1 MTVNT
6 RMRNRILKKISRI
19 PENKLKQ
26 LDDYISKLEKKE
38 NTQSGNFSF
47 AGSWKDIDN
56 SAFEELTTN
65 LLKNRSNNRSRING

>member
-1 MTVNT
+1 
-6 RMRNRILKKISRI
+6 MRNRILKRISSI

-38 NTQSGNFSF
+38 NTPSGNLSF

-56 SAFEELTTN
+56 SVFEEFTTN
-65 LLKNRSNNRSRING
+65 LVKNRTKNRSRINE